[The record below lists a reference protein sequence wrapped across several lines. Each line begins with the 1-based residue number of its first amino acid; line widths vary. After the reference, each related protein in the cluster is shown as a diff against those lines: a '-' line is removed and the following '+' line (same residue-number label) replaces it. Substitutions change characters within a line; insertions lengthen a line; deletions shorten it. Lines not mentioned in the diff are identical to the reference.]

1 MREAAMR
8 RLLRWVGVLGGI
20 LSVEGQAQTNPG
32 QTHGRWAL
40 GISRSVSS
48 LSAGSVGPSE
58 DGVEIGWAP
67 YRPSLWGLTAAYG
80 TRTRVSI
87 TARYGKAGLGARGET
102 LSDENGAVARALIVN
117 EGVYDIL
124 SVGATVSRHLLRL
137 RGGPALRS
145 SLGAEIESWSALGE
159 SPRTIAG
166 VQGGLALE
174 VAIVGP
180 FEAALEGELGFTP
193 ASPFKRE
200 EMPDNYRLRSTWR
213 RTLGG
218 AIYWRF

>member
-1 MREAAMR
+1 MRS
-8 RLLRWVGVLGGI
+8 LLGWLGVLGGI
-20 LSVEGQAQTNPG
+20 LSVEGRAQTNPG
-32 QTHGRWAL
+32 ESHGRWAV

-48 LSAGSVGPSE
+48 LSPGSVGPSE
-58 DGVEIGWAP
+58 DGVEIAWAP
-67 YRPSLWGLTAAYG
+67 DRPSLWGLAAGYG
-80 TRTRVSI
+80 TRMRVSI
-87 TARYGKAGLGARGET
+87 TARFGKAGLGARGET
-102 LSDENGAVARALIVN
+102 SEETGASGRVLIVS
-117 EGVYDIL
+117 EGVYDVL
-124 SVGATVSRHLLRL
+124 TVGVTFSRHVLRL

-145 SLGAEIESWSALGE
+145 SLGAGIESWSALGE

-166 VQGGLALE
+166 LQGGLALE

-180 FEAALEGELGFTP
+180 FLAALEGELGFTP

-200 EMPDNYRLRSTWR
+200 EMPANYRLRSTWR